1 MSDYDRDTWQAEQ
14 IARDDAQSAYYD
26 KMARARERSA
36 ANAKRKIARLHAKLT
51 ELGHISDFE
60 DEFGESVLER
70 LDKYGSAFHDREK
83 GRAGDALS
91 IAQKQVVA
99 RMKKKVKDLK
109 AKQAAGQDLEPDPDA
124 GYVRTADR
132 WKNNDQ
138 DGAKRNGFRSK
149 RKAKFTPRVRHIE
162 DDIAEDDIA
171 EDDIAE
177 DDVPGDDSLGGD
189 SADDVALAPP
199 EYAGPPKLVSVPA
212 RSQESLA
219 NADKTAEPYIP
230 QYVRPQVKVTAKRE
244 SEKQTAEKPAKAKR
258 PFLRLVP
265 KTD

>member
-132 WKNNDQ
+132 WKNNAQ
-138 DGAKRNGFRSK
+138 DSAKRNGFKSK
-149 RKAKFTPRVRHIE
+149 RKSKFTPRVRHIE
-162 DDIAEDDIA
+162 DDFPAE
-171 EDDIAE
+171 
-177 DDVPGDDSLGGD
+177 DSLGSDMAD
-189 SADDVALAPP
+189 SDVTPAPP
-199 EYAGPPKLVSVPA
+199 KYTGPPKLVPVPIQ
-212 RSQESLA
+212 SPKGLA
-219 NADKTAEPYIP
+219 NADKNADPYIP
-230 QYVRPQVKVTAKRE
+230 EYVPPQVKAATKSERE
-244 SEKQTAEKPAKAKR
+244 RPHSEKPMAAKR